1 MSVLKILL
9 PILLGALIG
18 YFTNDLAIRM
28 LFHPRKPVLIGKWQL
43 PFTPGI
49 IPKNQGRIAKSIG
62 DAISTQLFT
71 QTDLVDQLKNS
82 GAKDEIARKITDA
95 VFETE
100 LSLASLSTGEKEP
113 DEPAEP
119 LSDEE
124 ALMPEEGEGIA
135 GQIGTFVT
143 DRVVERMT
151 GADLHTAIE
160 DLVWEAVQ
168 DYRRNP
174 MIAMFLNASAVDAI
188 IDKVESALRSYLAGD
203 GRTLI
208 RRLVTEEAETLRKT
222 PFRDLAAELHLE
234 KEAAAEAVG
243 RILDRFIEQ
252 FGGSFSEKTDISGIV
267 REKIES
273 MDPAEF
279 EDLIMS
285 VMKRELQAVIN
296 LGALLGAIIGAV
308 NLLLR

>member
-1 MSVLKILL
+1 MPVLRILL
-9 PILLGALIG
+9 PIALGALIG

-28 LFHPRKPVLIGKWQL
+28 LFHPRKPLFLGKWQL

-49 IPKNQGRIAKSIG
+49 IPKNQGRIAKAVG
-62 DAISTQLFT
+62 DAISSQLFT
-71 QTDLVDQLKNS
+71 QTDLVDQLKHS
-82 GAKDEIARKITDA
+82 GAKDEIARRIADA
-95 VFETE
+95 VFETD
-100 LSLASLSTGEKEP
+100 LSLASLSTEEKKP
-113 DEPAEP
+113 DEPAP
-119 LSDEE
+119 GEE
-124 ALMPEEGEGIA
+124 ERAPEEEDEGIA
-135 GQIGTFVT
+135 GRIGTFVT

-174 MIAMFLNASAVDAI
+174 MIAVFLNASAVDAI
-188 IDKVESALRSYLAGD
+188 IGRVESAFRSYLSGD
-203 GRTLI
+203 GRALI

-222 PFRDLAAELHLE
+222 PLVDLAAELHLE

-243 RILDRFIEQ
+243 RILDRFLEQ

-279 EDLIMS
+279 EELVMS

-296 LGALLGAIIGAV
+296 LGALLGAVIGAV